1 MIWSAFVLC
10 GRFSR
15 LDTGSSVW
23 YKRVMVSKS
32 MNRIEI
38 LFRTTID
45 KMKWVAGNIRV
56 PKDGIQSQGV
66 SFTEHVTD
74 VLGKSTILNI
84 EEGDGGSL
92 VVYFEGCCV
101 PSCWF
106 TSMVKADKTIVR
118 ATMEYTEPSN
128 LVVGN
133 VHWDHARKTITEEY
147 REGAN
152 LTDDDFYLLGRIKC
166 TDCGRFQCE
175 CWIEE
180 KQIW

>member
-1 MIWSAFVLC
+1 MCS
-10 GRFSR
+10 
-15 LDTGSSVW
+15 T
-23 YKRVMVSKS
+23 S

-38 LFRTTID
+38 MFLTTID
-45 KMKWVAGNIRV
+45 KMKWVAGHIHVLNG
-56 PKDGIQSQGV
+56 GIQSQGV
-66 SFTEHVTD
+66 SFSEHVTD

-101 PSCWF
+101 PTCWF

-118 ATMEYTEPSN
+118 ANMEYTEPSN
-128 LVVGN
+128 LVIGN
-133 VHWDHARKTITEEY
+133 VHWNHATKTITEEF

-152 LTDDDFYLLGRIKC
+152 LTDDDFYLLGRFKC
-166 TDCGRFQCE
+166 TDCGRFLCE

-180 KQIW
+180 KQI